1 MENTDM
7 ERILS
12 RLDEITALLERSCR
26 QQQEILKRLDG
37 MAVPGAAGAEMP
49 EQEPEIAET
58 LEFEEFDQRPE
69 DMLTCPRC
77 HIMQSAS
84 HDACSHCGVA
94 FVFRSER
101 KETE

>member
-1 MENTDM
+1 MENM

-37 MAVPGAAGAEMP
+37 MELPDAAGAEPPEP
-49 EQEPEIAET
+49 EQEPEITET

-84 HDACSHCGVA
+84 HDTCSHCGVT
-94 FVFRSER
+94 FVFRSEQ
-101 KETE
+101 KK

>member
-1 MENTDM
+1 MENM

-26 QQQEILKRLDG
+26 QQQEILKRLGG
-37 MAVPGAAGAEMP
+37 MELPDAAGAEP
-49 EQEPEIAET
+49 SEPEREREITET

-94 FVFRSER
+94 FVFRSEQ
-101 KETE
+101 KK

>member
-1 MENTDM
+1 MENM

-26 QQQEILKRLDG
+26 QQQEILKRLGG
-37 MAVPGAAGAEMP
+37 MELPDAAGAEPPEP
-49 EQEPEIAET
+49 EQEITET

-84 HDACSHCGVA
+84 HDACSHCGVS
-94 FVFRSER
+94 FVFRSEQ
-101 KETE
+101 KK

>member
-1 MENTDM
+1 MENMDM

-26 QQQEILKRLDG
+26 QQQEILNRLDG
-37 MAVPGAAGAEMP
+37 MELPDTAGAEP
-49 EQEPEIAET
+49 SEPEITET

-84 HDACSHCGVA
+84 HDTCSHCGVT
-94 FVFRSER
+94 FVFRSEQ
-101 KETE
+101 KK

>member
-12 RLDEITALLERSCR
+12 RLDEITRLLELSCR
-26 QQQEILKRLDG
+26 QQQEIWKRLDG
-37 MAVPGAAGAEMP
+37 MELSDAAGAEP
-49 EQEPEIAET
+49 PKQEPENAET

-94 FVFRSER
+94 FVFRSEQ
-101 KETE
+101 KE

>member
-1 MENTDM
+1 MENM

-26 QQQEILKRLDG
+26 QQQEILKRLGG
-37 MAVPGAAGAEMP
+37 MELPDAAGAELP
-49 EQEPEIAET
+49 EPEPEITET

-94 FVFRSER
+94 FVFRSEQ
-101 KETE
+101 KK

>member
-1 MENTDM
+1 MENM

-26 QQQEILKRLDG
+26 QQQEILKRLGG
-37 MAVPGAAGAEMP
+37 MERPDAARAEPSEP
-49 EQEPEIAET
+49 EQEPEITET

-94 FVFRSER
+94 FVFRSEQ
-101 KETE
+101 KK